1 MVSLDEAMATKR
13 DHGINIEKFNVIL
26 SVLAEVDYVLHL
38 EPRAVIKRA
47 SGVMR
52 GLQDDVNESD
62 EGLAFIAQVHGFSE
76 SELLRLSK
84 LAEPPRT
91 ALPSDA
97 DLVRDESVGSLSA
110 TSSHDDS
117 SLHAVDSGPIGKSS
131 SAVLLPTSA
140 SNGSKSDRTSPGG
153 PVSPNRGMRAS
164 GPLPSPTHRAK
175 QLADTSSR
183 SSNTGSDKST

>member
-1 MVSLDEAMATKR
+1 MVTLDEAMPTKR

-26 SVLAEVDYVLHL
+26 SVLSEIDYVLHL

-52 GLQDDVNESD
+52 GLQDDVNDAD
-62 EGLAFIAQVHGFSE
+62 EGLAFISHVHGFSE
-76 SELLRLSK
+76 GELLRLSK

-91 ALPSDA
+91 LPTDA

-117 SLHAVDSGPIGKSS
+117 SLHAVDSGPIAKSS
-131 SAVLLPTSA
+131 SSVLLPGSA
-140 SNGSKSDRTSPGG
+140 SNGSKSDKTSLGG

-164 GPLPSPTHRAK
+164 GPLPSPTQRAK